1 MKIRPV
7 RAALFHEDG
16 QTQTDM
22 TNPIVG
28 FRNFA
33 NAPKTYDAGELS
45 VPATFGVQISIAES
59 YAQR

>member
-33 NAPKTYDAGELS
+33 NAPKTYDAGEL
-45 VPATFGVQISIAES
+45 
-59 YAQR
+59 